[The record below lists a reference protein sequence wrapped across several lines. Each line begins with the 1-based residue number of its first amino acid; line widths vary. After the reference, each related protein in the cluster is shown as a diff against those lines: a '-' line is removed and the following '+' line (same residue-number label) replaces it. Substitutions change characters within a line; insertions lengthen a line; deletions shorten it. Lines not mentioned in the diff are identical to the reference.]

1 MSEVIERGRN
11 DAGINAQAR
20 RQLGNEGV
28 CGNRSRD
35 RQTKVGKRHDEGHSP
50 RRPARACRVRCSGQL
65 STSHDVTGDT
75 SQISFDDWYAA
86 MSPNW
91 SPTTARQTKSIIDC
105 HLVPSLGDVQLQT
118 LRTEDIDAFYGE
130 LRRCG
135 GRDGQ
140 PLSAGTVHR
149 VHVVLHRALAQ
160 ALRWEWIWVN
170 PASTASPPSCEP
182 APIYPPSPEEVVRL
196 LSHVA
201 AVDLGFHT
209 FLSLAVST
217 GARRSQLGALRWG
230 DVDLEQGQ
238 IGFHRAL
245 LDAKG
250 GPVLRPTKTG
260 RTYRVNLDAEC
271 LAVLTEH
278 FDRAK
283 ERAQR
288 SEVDI
293 DRSCFVFSDDLA
305 GATPWR
311 PNWITKQFITYRRAA
326 GVNCRLHDLRH
337 FMATTMLS
345 AGIPITTVSARLS
358 HARTSTTLNVY
369 AHAVPGGDGFAAEVL
384 SSILSEARSATRAAG
399 GRLAS

>member
-1 MSEVIERGRN
+1 MPGSVRKRGDSWEMRVY
-11 DAGINAQAR
+11 AGTDP
-20 RQLGNEGV
+20 E
-28 CGNRSRD
+28 
-35 RQTKVGKRHDEGHSP
+35 TGKRKWVSATTKGTRRAAQRELVEFAARVDYP
-50 RRPARACRVRCSGQL
+50 RRM
-65 STSHDVTGDT
+65 T
-75 SQISFDDWYAA
+75 SQATVANLLDDWYAA

-91 SPTTARQTKSIIDC
+91 SPTTARQTRSIIDC
-105 HLVPSLGDVQLQT
+105 HLVPRLGALQLQT
-118 LRTEDIDAFYGE
+118 LRTEHIDAFYGG

-140 PLSAGTVHR
+140 PLSPGTVHR

-160 ALRWEWIWVN
+160 ALRWEWLWVN
-170 PASTASPPSCEP
+170 PASTASPPSCEL

-196 LSHVA
+196 LSHVSA
-201 AVDLGFHT
+201 LNPEFHT

-230 DVDLEQGQ
+230 EVDLERGQ
-238 IGFHRAL
+238 IGFLRAL

-260 RTYRVNLDAEC
+260 RTYRVNLDADC
-271 LAVLTEH
+271 LEVLTGHYE
-278 FDRAK
+278 RTK

-288 SEVDI
+288 SGVDI
-293 DRSCFVFSDDLA
+293 DRSSFVFSNDLA
-305 GATPWR
+305 GRTPWR

-326 GVNCRLHDLRH
+326 RVSCRLHDLRH
-337 FMATTMLS
+337 FMATTMLT

-384 SSILSEARSATRAAG
+384 CNILNDARSASTTAGQRRA
-399 GRLAS
+399 L